1 MSQPPP
7 PFSCTYSPNVPEL
20 LQALGISL
28 ALSTYQAGKVVLI
41 SAQDDET
48 LVQLPRT
55 FDTAMGIA
63 VAPGRMAIAAK
74 NEVVVLG
81 ASPGLAVGYP
91 GHPGIYDTLY
101 APRAA
106 YYTGQL
112 ALHDMAWTKNG
123 LLAVNTLFSC
133 LSIIDDTCSFRP
145 VWQPPCISRLV
156 PEDRCH
162 LNGMALSPE
171 GNPEFVT
178 ALGVTDT
185 RQGWREDKMTGG
197 VLLRVPSGET
207 VLGGLPMPHSPR
219 LYGGQLYAL
228 LSAAGELVRVDPAAG
243 TCETLVELPGFAR
256 GMDRC
261 GDYLFIGLSKLRHKS
276 SVFGDLPIAKR
287 SPFAGIVIVYL
298 PRPSIVGHVRY
309 EASVEEIYDVR
320 VLPGVRRPGIMNTAK
335 DTFRAALV
343 TPTDTY
349 WAKDTPSD
357 SVFAD
362 EKKKPDATP
371 VASRPHPPPNQSA
384 VQFHGGLR
392 SSQPSTTAGDR
403 RPPPICSGEATS
415 ASGTPVSRPASPPS
429 SHANGHVGVP
439 SPRPALQLVPV
450 VGLPPED
457 WERRWSNL
465 LFPHFRQRMRRQ
477 DLPGERVGIVARD
490 TDAAH
495 ALIVGL
501 IRPDGQSAE
510 IMSLVV
516 APPWRRQGVATA
528 LLARAGALLRQRGV
542 HHLDAVWH
550 SNWEFTP
557 ALDALLRRDGWRE
570 PQHRM
575 IMHRCSLKFPW
586 IEREYRL
593 PPGYELFPWS
603 DLRPDEAAELRER
616 DRRGEFTTFLTP
628 FQCEDRIL
636 PQISRGIRQDGRV
649 VGWFTVHEQG
659 RESVQCSCL
668 FVYPDHRDPHLAQ
681 AMMADAARALRATGK
696 PYFTYQVEAKNERV
710 IAFLRRRFAP
720 HGALLAETWIMASR
734 KELG

>member
-28 ALSTYQAGKVVLI
+28 ALSTYQAGKTVLI
-41 SAQDDET
+41 SARDAET

-74 NEVVVLG
+74 SEVVVLG
-81 ASPGLAVGYP
+81 ASPGLATGYP
-91 GHPGIYDTLY
+91 GHPGAYDTLY

-112 ALHDMAWTKNG
+112 ALHDMAWNADG

-145 VWQPPCISRLV
+145 VWQPPCISKLV

-162 LNGMALSPE
+162 LNGMALSPA
-171 GNPEFVT
+171 GKPEFVT

-185 RQGWREDKMTGG
+185 RQGWRENKMAGG

-207 VLGGLPMPHSPR
+207 VLAGLPMPHSPR
-219 LYGGQLYAL
+219 LYDGQLYAL
-228 LSAAGELVRVDPAAG
+228 LSAAGELVRVDPPTG
-243 TCETLVELPGFAR
+243 TYEKLLELPGFAR

-261 GDYLFIGLSKLRHKS
+261 GDYLFIGLSKLRHKT

-298 PRPSIVGHVRY
+298 PRPSIVGHLRY
-309 EASVEEIYDVR
+309 EASVEEIYDVK
-320 VLPGVRRPGIMNTAK
+320 VLPGVRRPGIMNTEK

-362 EKKKPDATP
+362 EKKKPEPA
-371 VASRPHPPPNQSA
+371 AS
-384 VQFHGGLR
+384 V
-392 SSQPSTTAGDR
+392 R
-403 RPPPICSGEATS
+403 RQ
-415 ASGTPVSRPASPPS
+415 
-429 SHANGHVGVP
+429 
-439 SPRPALQLVPV
+439 PRPAIPVGGTPSLGTPSPPVRRSLTGVDGSSAGPNASRSAATIRQPKNRPHAPPRQPQTHPSPALRLVPV
-450 VGLPPED
+450 SGLPRED
-457 WERRWSNL
+457 GERRWPDL
-465 LFPHFRQRMRRQ
+465 LFPHFLHRMRRQ
-477 DLPGERVGIVARD
+477 HLPGELVGVLAH
-490 TDAAH
+490 DAETPRAII
-495 ALIVGL
+495 AGL
-501 IRPDGQSAE
+501 IRPDGDSAE
-510 IMSLVV
+510 LMSLVV
-516 APPWRRQGVATA
+516 APEWRRQGVAAA
-528 LLARAGALLRQRGV
+528 LLARVGALLREQGV
-542 HHLDAVWH
+542 KYLDAVWH
-550 SNWEFTP
+550 SNWEAAP
-557 ALDALLRRDGWRE
+557 AIESMLRKDAWLS

-575 IMHRCSLKFPW
+575 ITHRCSLKFPW

-593 PPGYELFPWS
+593 PPGCELFPWS
-603 DLRPDEAAELRER
+603 ELRPEEAAELRER
-616 DRRGEFTTFLTP
+616 ESRGEFTAFLTP
-628 FQCEDRIL
+628 FQCEDRIAADL
-636 PQISRGIRQDGRV
+636 SRGIRQDGRV
-649 VGWFTVHEQG
+649 VGWVVVHEQS
-659 RESVQCSCL
+659 RESVQVSCL
-668 FVYPDHRDPHLAQ
+668 FVFPEHRNPNLPL
-681 AMMADAARALRATGK
+681 AMMADACRALRATGK
-696 PYFTYQVEAKNERV
+696 PCFTYQVEAKNERV

-720 HGALLAETWIMASR
+720 HGAILAESWLMASR
-734 KELG
+734 KELA